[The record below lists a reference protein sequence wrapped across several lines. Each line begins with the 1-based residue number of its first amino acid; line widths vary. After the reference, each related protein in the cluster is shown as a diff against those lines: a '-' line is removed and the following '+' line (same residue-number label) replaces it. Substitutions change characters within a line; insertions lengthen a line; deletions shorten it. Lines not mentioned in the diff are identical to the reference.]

1 MWKCRSHFL
10 LLCALAIATGS
21 APAQDFPTKPIRIIA
36 PYPPGGSSD
45 ITLRTLA
52 DRMRT
57 ELGQPII
64 IENKPGAGT
73 GIASDYVAKTP
84 ADGYT
89 LLFAG
94 SSFTMLPA
102 IAKVNYDPVK
112 DFAPISQVL
121 DLAIF
126 LVVRADLPVHS
137 VAELVAYLK
146 AKPGKINYGSVGTG
160 SITHFQMEQFKA
172 MTHTEPVHVP
182 YKGSAQ
188 ALTDM
193 VGGRLQI
200 NFDGYPTAGPY
211 IRNGTFR
218 ALAVAMPRR
227 ASILPDVPTMAEAG
241 LPGYDAIAWSG
252 LMAPAGTPRTVINR
266 LNSAV
271 AAALR
276 DPIVLAKLRGIGA
289 EPASSTPEELA
300 ARVRRETSKWAE
312 TAHALGIQPE

>member
-1 MWKCRSHFL
+1 MWKCRAHPL
-10 LLCALAIATGS
+10 LLCALAIAAGS
-21 APAQDFPTKPIRIIA
+21 APAQDFPAKPIRIVA

-45 ITLRTLA
+45 MTLRTLA

-73 GIASDYVAKTP
+73 GIASDYVARVP

-102 IAKVNYDPVK
+102 IKRVNYDPVK

-121 DLAIF
+121 DLAMF

-137 VAELVAYLK
+137 VSELVAYLE
-146 AKPGKINYGSVGTG
+146 ANPGRINYGSVGTG
-160 SITHFQMEQFKA
+160 SITYFQMEQFKA
-172 MTHTEPVHVP
+172 MTHTEPIHVP

-200 NFDGYPTAGPY
+200 SFDGYPTSGPY

-241 LPGYDAIAWSG
+241 LPGYDAIAWTG
-252 LMAPAGTPRTVINR
+252 LLAPAGTPKAVVNR

-276 DPIVLAKLRGIGA
+276 DPVVLAKLRGIGA
-289 EPASSTPEELA
+289 EPTSSTPDELA
-300 ARVRRETSKWAE
+300 ARVRHETSKWAA
-312 TAHALGIQPE
+312 TARALGIRPE